1 MPAEPELVDLLLR
14 IAQGDRNS
22 YRTMYSRQSTRL
34 FGIAMAILRDRSAAA
49 DVIQDAF
56 LRIWQKASQ
65 FDPERHPQAWLDAI
79 VRYAALDVA
88 RSRGR
93 EIPSDDPNL
102 GDRPVETDVL
112 DALQTVEEN
121 VKLRRCLA
129 GLEPKNRDAI
139 VLGFVHGLS
148 HPEISAR
155 LDLPL
160 GTVKSWIRRGLLQL
174 RECMAS

>member
-1 MPAEPELVDLLLR
+1 
-14 IAQGDRNS
+14 
-22 YRTMYSRQSTRL
+22 
-34 FGIAMAILRDRSAAA
+34 MAILRDRSAAA

-112 DALQTVEEN
+112 DALQTV
-121 VKLRRCLA
+121 
-129 GLEPKNRDAI
+129 
-139 VLGFVHGLS
+139 
-148 HPEISAR
+148 
-155 LDLPL
+155 
-160 GTVKSWIRRGLLQL
+160 
-174 RECMAS
+174 